1 MNSLPRKNY
10 ALNRVSHL
18 TKSSHAIAIQAI
30 TANLSR
36 IRHSYSTVSSIDLQS
51 LNLSQI
57 FTTYLNLM
65 ACAPM
70 RSNLLAHGTSCIS
83 PGGSSSAS
91 SYFTKP
97 INFIAAA
104 GYEPSHSPALSNAD
118 ISAIKI
124 LVVAFNDF
132 SNRAYSS
139 QESHFSLLNLI
150 FINHKKFKQ
159 RELINN
165 KLLINHKHSG
175 NNNLKSV
182 GWNLCK

>member
-65 ACAPM
+65 ARAPL

-97 INFIAAA
+97 INVIAAA
-104 GYEPSHSPALSNAD
+104 GYEPSHSPALSTRTCLL
-118 ISAIKI
+118 SRF
-124 LVVAFNDF
+124 LL
-132 SNRAYSS
+132 
-139 QESHFSLLNLI
+139 SLSTI
-150 FINHKKFKQ
+150 FQIERTHPKNHIF
-159 RELINN
+159 R
-165 KLLINHKHSG
+165 
-175 NNNLKSV
+175 
-182 GWNLCK
+182 C